1 MVKFEIDPKTTALL
15 VIDMTK
21 AYFTQDSPA
30 YLPTAEEILPRLN
43 RLIALCRSKDMMI
56 IYTRPA
62 HRADGSDMGL
72 LALFL
77 PSFRDEK
84 MDQARRDRMELYSG
98 LDVKE
103 GDIVIDKIRF
113 NIFEG
118 TELDLV
124 LRQRGIDTLIIGGV
138 ATNTCCDMTAKQ
150 ASQLNY
156 RVIFLS
162 DGNGARALPKFGGGQ
177 YTPEEV
183 QQFVLSTLASVWAQV
198 ASVDEVM
205 AEIQGS

>member
-1 MVKFEIDPKTTALL
+1 MVKFEIDPRTTALL

-43 RLIALCRSKDMMI
+43 KLLALCRSRGMLI
-56 IYTRPA
+56 IHTRPA

-118 TELDLV
+118 TELDLI
-124 LRQRGIDTLIIGGV
+124 LRQGGIDTLIIGGV

-162 DGNGARALPKFGGGQ
+162 NGNGARALPKFGGGQ

-183 QQFVLSTLASVWAQV
+183 QQFVLSTLASIWAQV

-205 AEIQGS
+205 AEIQGK